1 MVAGSA
7 NGSIAARISE
17 CCIVM
22 RVPAVRCPSSFRG
35 PMPSLRS
42 IRRSGTCSALALA
55 LVVSGCVTKY
65 GFAGG
70 GLPSHVRTMA
80 VQPFDNET
88 PAPELQR
95 ELLDVMRRDLQ
106 SRLGVRDAPESRSD
120 AVVKGVI
127 RSYDADVPVAY
138 SSDPNQALTSRR
150 RLRITLDVQIVDLT
164 TNKTIWEKQSLSA
177 EGEYAER
184 DEALGRR
191 EALRKIVND
200 IVEGAQSQW

>member
-1 MVAGSA
+1 
-7 NGSIAARISE
+7 
-17 CCIVM
+17 
-22 RVPAVRCPSSFRG
+22 
-35 PMPSLRS
+35 MPSLRS
-42 IRRSGTCSALALA
+42 IHRFGASSVLLLAAVL
-55 LVVSGCVTKY
+55 SGCKY
-65 GFAGG
+65 GFSGG

-80 VQPFDNET
+80 IQPFDNET
-88 PAPELQR
+88 PAPEIQR

-138 SSDPNQALTSRR
+138 SANPAQAVTARR
-150 RLRITLDVQIVDLT
+150 RLRITLDVQIVDQT
-164 TNKTIWEKQSLSA
+164 MNRTIWEKKGLSA

-184 DEALGRR
+184 DEAGGRR
-191 EALRKIVND
+191 EALRRIVND

>member
-1 MVAGSA
+1 M
-7 NGSIAARISE
+7 
-17 CCIVM
+17 
-22 RVPAVRCPSSFRG
+22 
-35 PMPSLRS
+35 
-42 IRRSGTCSALALA
+42 RRSGISRTLVLVLALGA
-55 LVVSGCVTKY
+55 CVPHY
-65 GFAGG
+65 GFSGG

-88 PAPELQR
+88 PTPELQR

-127 RSYDADVPVAY
+127 RSYDVDVPVAY
-138 SSDPNQALTSRR
+138 SANPAQAVTARR
-150 RLRITLDVQIVDLT
+150 RLRISLDVQIVDQT
-164 TNKTIWEKQSLSA
+164 TNKVIWEKKALSA

-184 DEALGRR
+184 DEAGGRR
-191 EALRKIVND
+191 EALKRIVND

>member
-1 MVAGSA
+1 MVGAFR
-7 NGSIAARISE
+7 NGCNAARVSASS
-17 CCIVM
+17 IVT
-22 RVPAVRCPSSFRG
+22 RAPAVRSPSSFKG
-35 PMPSLRS
+35 PMPLLHS
-42 IRRSGTCSALALA
+42 IRRSGSSSLLVVA

-65 GFAGG
+65 GFTGG

-88 PAPELQR
+88 PTPEIQR
-95 ELLDVMRRDLQ
+95 ELLDVMRRNLQ

-138 SSDPNQALTSRR
+138 SADPAQAVTARR

-164 TNKTIWEKQSLSA
+164 TNRTIWEKQGLSA

-184 DEALGRR
+184 DEPSGRR
-191 EALRKIVND
+191 EALRRIVND